1 MKILIVSRLRTRST
15 FLLEHLCAHYNIQN
29 HNENYFDIGS
39 KFFGAMNASLKLN
52 NRKSFE
58 KNWLDYQLNFKYI
71 TDKNFETDFG
81 VKLFTKM
88 IHSKSLVLK
97 DVDFPNLQII
107 TDLTTYAN
115 IRQYD
120 QIYYLSREN
129 FPSICSYIYSLEI
142 KNAIYR
148 ENGIHKIKQK
158 TFTVDEYWLPFIDSY
173 ILDIILQE
181 KILDFLSTEDIPYI
195 KLDYDDIPSYVSNN
209 LNGVVANPSIDPQF
223 DYKVLIKNYD
233 ELENYC
239 NQTYEKIYDKFSHVK
254 FT

>member
-15 FLLEHLCAHYNIQN
+15 FLLDNLCANYNIQN
-29 HNENYFDIGS
+29 HNENYFDIDT
-39 KFFGAMNASLKLN
+39 KFFGAMRHSLKVGN
-52 NRKSFE
+52 KKSFD
-58 KNWLDYQLNFKYI
+58 KNWADYQLNFKYI
-71 TDKNFETDFG
+71 TDKNFETHFG

-88 IHSKSLVLK
+88 LHSEPLVLK
-97 DVDFPNLQII
+97 DKDFSNLQII

-120 QIYYLSREN
+120 QIYYLTRDF
-129 FPSICSYIYSLEI
+129 FPSICSYIYSLET

-148 ENGIHKIKQK
+148 KNSIRKVKLK
-158 TFTVDEYWLPFIDSY
+158 SFTVNEYWLPFINSY

-181 KILDFLSTEDIPYI
+181 KIFDFLSTEQIPYI
-195 KLDYDDIPSYVSNN
+195 KLDYNDIPSYVSNN
-209 LNGVVANPSIDPQF
+209 LNGVVVNPSIDTQF

-239 NQTYEKIYDKFSHVK
+239 NQTYEKIYENFSHIK